1 VAANHEPSLKARLR
15 SSLNP
20 ISAYVLGGGFVAFA
34 VILASPV
41 SKLEVPLGLVLALMT
56 LYYVAFNTE
65 FVSWGGSAVPTEPVL
80 IGLLFLMPIRL
91 VPLCV
96 LFAIAVPWPFG
107 RRTDD
112 DSNPP
117 LRRAAIKV
125 IAGWHSAGPVAVLMI
140 AGVHP
145 VEYRRWPVYLLAFA
159 AQYVVEVATAVV
171 RLYSLRLPIRFLV
184 RPMSW
189 TMAIDA
195 LLAPLALA
203 SVLSM
208 VSSWGEVLLLA
219 TPVALMR
226 VLATDRN
233 GHIENTATAR
243 SEARLDALTGLAN
256 RRAWYE
262 SVAAMGAA
270 TDDVTNAV
278 TNAVTIV
285 VADLDR
291 LKVANDTLGH
301 QVGDQLIIAMAQVL
315 RENAP
320 TDALCARLGGD
331 EFGVAV
337 VRPITEPTA
346 ESLIAAIRAGVER
359 QPTYSGF
366 TLSAS
371 LGASSCPPGTSVT
384 VAEQEADRAAGLD
397 KRLRKMG
404 RSTD

>member
-1 VAANHEPSLKARLR
+1 VATDHEPSLKARIHG
-15 SSLNP
+15 SLNP
-20 ISAYVLGGGFVAFA
+20 ISAYGLGGGFVAFA
-34 VILASPV
+34 GILASPV
-41 SKLEVPLGLVLALMT
+41 SKLGVPLGLVLALIA
-56 LYYVAFNTE
+56 LYCVAFNTE

-96 LFAIAVPWPFG
+96 LIAIAVPWPFG
-107 RRTDD
+107 HRRTDD
-112 DSNPP
+112 DTNPP
-117 LRRAAIKV
+117 MRRAAIKV

-145 VEYRRWPVYLLAFA
+145 VEYRRWAVYVLAFL
-159 AQYVVEVATAVV
+159 AQYVIEIATAVI

-203 SVLSM
+203 SILSM

-243 SEARLDALTGLAN
+243 IEARLDALTGLAN

-262 SVAAMGAA
+262 SVATMQAA
-270 TDDVTNAV
+270 THDGANT
-278 TNAVTIV
+278 VTIL
-285 VADLDR
+285 VADVDR

-301 QVGDQLIIAMAQVL
+301 QVGDQLIVAMAQVL
-315 RENAP
+315 RESAP

-337 VRPITEPTA
+337 VRPIAEPTA

-371 LGASSCPPGTSVT
+371 LGASSCPPGASVT

>member
-1 VAANHEPSLKARLR
+1 VSIDRNSSLRTRVRAL
-15 SSLNP
+15 LNP
-20 ISAYVLGGGFVAFA
+20 ISAYGLGGGFVAFA

-41 SKLEVPLGLVLALMT
+41 SRLGVPLGLVLVLMA

-96 LFAIAVPWPFG
+96 LFAIAMPWPFG
-107 RRTDD
+107 RRLVDD
-112 DSNPP
+112 DENPP
-117 LRRAAIKV
+117 LRRTAIKV

-140 AGVHP
+140 AGTQP
-145 VEYRRWPVYLLAFA
+145 VEYSRWPVYALAFA
-159 AQYVVEVATAVV
+159 AQYVIEVVTAVT
-171 RLYSLRLPIRFLV
+171 RLYSLRLPIRLLV
-184 RPMSW
+184 RPMTW
-189 TMAIDA
+189 TMAIDM

-203 SVLSM
+203 SVVSM
-208 VSSWGEVLLLA
+208 VSVWGEVLLLA
-219 TPVALMR
+219 TPVLLMR

-233 GHIENTATAR
+233 GHMENTAMAR
-243 SEARLDALTGLAN
+243 TEARIDPLTGLAN

-262 SVAAMGAA
+262 TVVAMQAA
-270 TDDVTNAV
+270 TTDGVS
-278 TNAVTIV
+278 AVTIV

-301 QVGDQLIIAMAQVL
+301 QVGDQLIAAMGRVL
-315 RENAP
+315 LESAP

-337 VRPITEPTA
+337 IRPLAEPTA
-346 ESLIAAIRAGVER
+346 ESLIVAIRAALDR
-359 QPTYSGF
+359 QPTVSGF

-371 LGASSCPPGTSVT
+371 LGAASCPPGSSVT
-384 VAEQEADRAAGLD
+384 IAEQEADRAASLD